1 MLSLEINLK
10 DAENA
15 IRKIKSEGLYDY
27 SRLPERKEQTLIIPL
42 LKKENRLL
50 KDIFGSKFIKKKLK
64 NTEKIKNYKDYLK
77 ERISKKEIKEL
88 PTACDIIGDILI
100 LELKNNKNEKLIGDA
115 LLKANK
121 NIRTILKKE
130 GIHQGEFRT
139 QHLKYVAGEK
149 KKETL
154 YRENNT
160 SIKLNVEKVYFS
172 PRLSTERKRIS
183 EQVKKGEKILVMFS
197 GCAPFPLVISKNT
210 GANTITGIEKNP
222 IAHKY
227 GEENLKLN
235 KIKNVILIKGDV
247 KKEVPKLKQK
257 FDRIL
262 LPLPKGAEDF
272 LNLAFSVSKKGTT
285 IHFYDFEHE
294 SELENGEKKA
304 KKAAKKAKKTIK
316 ILRTIK
322 CGQYSPGKFRI
333 CVDFVISN

>member
-1 MLSLEINLK
+1 MFSFKIGLR
-10 DAENA
+10 DAEKA

-27 SRLPERKEQTLIIPL
+27 SRLPEKTETALIVPL

-50 KDIFGSKFIKKKLK
+50 REFSGSKFIKKKLK
-64 NTEKIKNYKDYLK
+64 NIEKIKNYKEYLK
-77 ERISKKEIKEL
+77 NKVSEKEVKEL
-88 PTACDIIGDILI
+88 PTAHDIIGDIII
-100 LELKNNKNEKLIGDA
+100 LELKNNKNEKIIGDA
-115 LLKANK
+115 LLKTNK

-139 QHLKYVAGEK
+139 QNLKYVAGEK
-149 KKETL
+149 KKETI
-154 YRENNT
+154 YRENNV
-160 SIKLNVEKVYFS
+160 SINLNVEKVYFS
-172 PRLSTERKRIS
+172 PRLSTERKRIYK
-183 EQVKKGEKILVMFS
+183 QVKKGEKILVMFS
-197 GCAPFPLVISKNT
+197 GCAPYPLVISKNT
-210 GANTITGIEKNP
+210 EASKILGIEKNP

-235 KIKNVILIKGDV
+235 KIKNIILINGDV
-247 KKEVPKLKQK
+247 KKEVPRLKQK

-294 SELENGEKKA
+294 SELKNGEKKA
-304 KKAAKKAKKTIK
+304 KDAAKKAKKTIN
-316 ILRTIK
+316 ILTTVK

-333 CVDFVISN
+333 CVDFVLTN